1 MTPVNSG
8 EQRPKP
14 RRQGFKVFGGLVTLL
29 LIGWFV
35 YASINILNPSQG
47 TSQARADA
55 VVSLAPQSQRLPVAQ
70 QLIADGVADTL
81 VISYFDHDSMNHEP
95 GTSNATMWLQS
106 YCESEVEYEIV
117 CFTPD
122 EDATIGE
129 ASGIAALGHER
140 AWESLTVVT
149 DTTHVFRTRFL
160 MDECL
165 GDDFDVNVVV
175 AERELDAS
183 AKAWYVIYENAAFV
197 KAFWQAAWRC

>member
-1 MTPVNSG
+1 M
-8 EQRPKP
+8 P
-14 RRQGFKVFGGLVTLL
+14 RRLGIKIFGGLVAILL
-29 LIGWFV
+29 FGWFV
-35 YASINILNPSQG
+35 YASINILNPPQDISQ
-47 TSQARADA
+47 SRADA

-81 VISYFDHDSMNHEP
+81 VISYFDHDSMNYEP
-95 GTSNATMWLQS
+95 ETSNATMWLQS
-106 YCESEVEYEIV
+106 YCESEAEYEIV
-117 CFTPD
+117 CFTPE

-129 ASGIAALGHER
+129 AYGIAAMAHER
-140 AWESLTVVT
+140 TWESLTVVT

-165 GDDFDVNVVV
+165 GEQFDVNVVV

-197 KAFWQAAWRC
+197 KAFWQAALRC